1 MEGWNDGAAVGILAR
16 QGIAL
21 RAKVLFLNLPQV
33 GAIKC
38 NWYRIRPVEGGELS
52 QEKTFELRNGAGWF
66 GILRNTSDWLGDEGR
81 LKRVSCKSLQEATKG
96 CKRLKNLRWRCPGM

>member
-38 NWYRIRPVEGGELS
+38 NWYRLRPVEGGNFHRKKLS
-52 QEKTFELRNGAGWF
+52 KCGMVRNGSEYF
-66 GILRNTSDWLGDEGR
+66 GLVGG
-81 LKRVSCKSLQEATKG
+81 
-96 CKRLKNLRWRCPGM
+96 